1 MNIKIIP
8 LIIIMILGLSLFA
21 PVQAI
26 SPVFAGST
34 GFDRTFQTHGWYSA
48 GRWWVLF
55 GDGTNI
61 VYQSSTDGITWSAK
75 TIFLGT
81 SGDSKSCDAVLAPDG
96 TTIHII
102 AQRWLG
108 GANPTIFYRM
118 GTCNANGSITWAADY
133 GQINDTNPANEVT
146 INLDFNGYPW
156 YVVSYNSDR
165 ALASKRSTTKNGIF
179 THPPEGLRGIWGSDS
194 FDYDVEGKLYRLPAG
209 GMYVIYSKKGT
220 NTEHLYGKNW
230 NTVTLNWGA
239 EELINPANHLAA
251 SHPFSAISDGTLIYL
266 TYKEAV
272 TGRGYLMVRNALG
285 VWEDLGDVTG
295 EAVLGSSEVIV
306 DRSFCGIWLIWAN
319 AAGQVKTLYYT
330 YGVAPTNERV
340 IATETGVI
348 AFQGIVNTLT
358 GGKVGILFYKVAGL
372 YFDTVPLY
380 SSFRITNM
388 EGSDINGVGLH
399 LLVVEQRF
407 YDFDFNATGIG
418 ISDVNYLSVR
428 FTDGLHPIQI
438 DFNVTTGLS
447 SVVLGAD
454 YIIIQDA
461 THTHYGDI
469 INVHWNVWLKAT
481 CIDREFMDIETY
493 YTLENGMA
501 SNWDLYDD
509 YASLYNLGFWTTNTA
524 SGYATSTTAT
534 TSRKTTTLTT
544 STVVLDKTTTTT
556 SVSTTISC
564 VTSTSIVATSCSS
577 TTYLT
582 TNISTKTTYVAT
594 SCVTT
599 TSGTSTQV
607 QNWTT
612 TCQTATIVSST
623 RIDRYMGLTS
633 IIMGSTTIS
642 IKLSS
647 TFFTT
652 STTSYGTTTLVTV
665 TTSTMHITTSTVSL
679 SLVTTTTQFNTII
692 QSLPA
697 GKSSG
702 GDVFDL
708 FVYPNSEAAGYV
720 KVRNLQN
727 VHALVNVRVN
737 EQGGW
742 DDHEADEVP
751 IEFGINYWTGTEY
764 VTGWSVKIEL
774 VDGWIDANTQRL
786 TWNIG
791 WYYNGALQM
800 SSIYINSFPYANDI
814 ADDQPTTTTF
824 IVDLW
829 YNKMNS
835 SSVIGGRVTAYNYA
849 VSNTANIWLR
859 WMSGGVWGAVVE
871 NATQVM
877 FFHDLE
883 NGAGGIISARQIEMS
898 YVWAKI
904 SQEANA
910 NGLIYSL
917 QDWDVLDFA
926 TLEPNDSMDG
936 INTPSFVQ
944 TRMPEIASSGFLNS
958 LWASLQQTFQSIA
971 GLFSGTLG
979 FLGDAAFN
987 FVDSIL
993 AYFGLSGSFR
1003 DFTAFIIDAWT
1014 ALFTQLDAAVT
1025 MIISTVTIVASI
1037 FGYISYYVVTLTGQ
1051 LLFIITTV
1059 VSILTGVSSLSTGLG
1074 DIWATLNIGMAFPL
1088 ISIIVLVQWW
1098 ESIDNRSH
1106 GSFGAWIKIFIEE
1119 SQIFLGVTLGIARFL
1134 IDTLYLLVINIIS
1147 FIRALMP
1154 IV

>member
-1 MNIKIIP
+1 
-8 LIIIMILGLSLFA
+8 
-21 PVQAI
+21 
-26 SPVFAGST
+26 
-34 GFDRTFQTHGWYSA
+34 
-48 GRWWVLF
+48 
-55 GDGTNI
+55 
-61 VYQSSTDGITWSAK
+61 
-75 TIFLGT
+75 
-81 SGDSKSCDAVLAPDG
+81 
-96 TTIHII
+96 
-102 AQRWLG
+102 
-108 GANPTIFYRM
+108 
-118 GTCNANGSITWAADY
+118 
-133 GQINDTNPANEVT
+133 
-146 INLDFNGYPW
+146 
-156 YVVSYNSDR
+156 
-165 ALASKRSTTKNGIF
+165 
-179 THPPEGLRGIWGSDS
+179 
-194 FDYDVEGKLYRLPAG
+194 
-209 GMYVIYSKKGT
+209 
-220 NTEHLYGKNW
+220 
-230 NTVTLNWGA
+230 
-239 EELINPANHLAA
+239 
-251 SHPFSAISDGTLIYL
+251 
-266 TYKEAV
+266 
-272 TGRGYLMVRNALG
+272 
-285 VWEDLGDVTG
+285 
-295 EAVLGSSEVIV
+295 
-306 DRSFCGIWLIWAN
+306 
-319 AAGQVKTLYYT
+319 
-330 YGVAPTNERV
+330 
-340 IATETGVI
+340 
-348 AFQGIVNTLT
+348 
-358 GGKVGILFYKVAGL
+358 
-372 YFDTVPLY
+372 
-380 SSFRITNM
+380 
-388 EGSDINGVGLH
+388 
-399 LLVVEQRF
+399 
-407 YDFDFNATGIG
+407 
-418 ISDVNYLSVR
+418 
-428 FTDGLHPIQI
+428 
-438 DFNVTTGLS
+438 
-447 SVVLGAD
+447 
-454 YIIIQDA
+454 
-461 THTHYGDI
+461 
-469 INVHWNVWLKAT
+469 
-481 CIDREFMDIETY
+481 
-493 YTLENGMA
+493 
-501 SNWDLYDD
+501 
-509 YASLYNLGFWTTNTA
+509 
-524 SGYATSTTAT
+524 
-534 TSRKTTTLTT
+534 
-544 STVVLDKTTTTT
+544 
-556 SVSTTISC
+556 
-564 VTSTSIVATSCSS
+564 
-577 TTYLT
+577 
-582 TNISTKTTYVAT
+582 
-594 SCVTT
+594 
-599 TSGTSTQV
+599 
-607 QNWTT
+607 
-612 TCQTATIVSST
+612 
-623 RIDRYMGLTS
+623 
-633 IIMGSTTIS
+633 MGSTTTS
-642 IKLSS
+642 TKLSS

-665 TTSTMHITTSTVSL
+665 TTSTKHITTSTVSL

-791 WYYNGALQM
+791 WYYNGALQI

-883 NGAGGIISARQIEMS
+883 NDAGGIISARQIEMS

-910 NGLIYSL
+910 HGLIYSLQDWDVLDFATLEPNDSMDGINTPSFVQTRMPEIASSGFLNSLWASLQQTFQSIAGLIYSL